1 MINQESLPNVRVL
14 IQAPLGA
21 RDGGGL
27 QAEDLRAILQGMNVP
42 PAEIGGGRAAGASS
56 FAQIR
61 GENFPLGNVI
71 RAEDV
76 SQVFQEPQVVDR
88 LAEYVPETD
97 R

>member
-1 MINQESLPNVRVL
+1 MRADDV
-14 IQAPLGA
+14 
-21 RDGGGL
+21 L

-42 PAEIGGGRAAGASS
+42 HAQGGSGRAAGAALLSS
-56 FAQIR
+56 AHIQ

-71 RAEDV
+71 KAEDV
-76 SQVFQEPQVVDR
+76 SAIFQEPHVVDR